1 MFRRA
6 FSRSSLKVKETKMKK
21 TLISTVVLGLILT
34 AGVSAS
40 AEEVISP
47 VASQT
52 ELTVRTS
59 ASSIRNPRV
68 FSLANGSSLVTWQEQ
83 SSEGYFL
90 KARTV
95 SINNRL
101 GAVQT
106 INSGVAESLDS
117 GQGVEDTVAI
127 NRNGKVFA
135 VWATLGTRYGVPSQ
149 TVWGRTSVDGV
160 TWSKPYEIIP
170 GLSLTGD
177 QSMCQEDPTN
187 TPSCGYLRIQA
198 AIDDKGRQAV
208 LVADNIQSTGNRY
221 RMKASSFLGKWGNFK
236 TLTTTP
242 EFRTSE
248 ILGLTSGFMVSAT
261 KYGSMSTNSVK
272 TSYYSPKLESWT
284 NTSTAIAISANTVI
298 TGHWV
303 QRDTKNLTLAMASS
317 NEVGGV
323 SIRNYNV
330 DTKTWSSD
338 LISLQ
343 EQEPNIVYPDLR
355 AAKVGADF
363 VVMFTTYNQIDGS
376 KEVRVSKVVGLT
388 PTTTTIGT
396 SADQIDLLYAG
407 SSLSNNAV
415 IAYNEIMNGAKLGG
429 ITESTLPTFIPNS
442 ATHSYLSAFIKTRA
456 DRVAGVGLKFGEGTT
471 AVIFTQGYLR

>member
-1 MFRRA
+1 
-6 FSRSSLKVKETKMKK
+6 
-21 TLISTVVLGLILT
+21 
-34 AGVSAS
+34 
-40 AEEVISP
+40 
-47 VASQT
+47 
-52 ELTVRTS
+52 
-59 ASSIRNPRV
+59 
-68 FSLANGSSLVTWQEQ
+68 
-83 SSEGYFL
+83 
-90 KARTV
+90 
-95 SINNRL
+95 
-101 GAVQT
+101 
-106 INSGVAESLDS
+106 
-117 GQGVEDTVAI
+117 
-127 NRNGKVFA
+127 
-135 VWATLGTRYGVPSQ
+135 
-149 TVWGRTSVDGV
+149 
-160 TWSKPYEIIP
+160 
-170 GLSLTGD
+170 
-177 QSMCQEDPTN
+177 
-187 TPSCGYLRIQA
+187 
-198 AIDDKGRQAV
+198 
-208 LVADNIQSTGNRY
+208 
-221 RMKASSFLGKWGNFK
+221 
-236 TLTTTP
+236 
-242 EFRTSE
+242 
-248 ILGLTSGFMVSAT
+248 
-261 KYGSMSTNSVK
+261 
-272 TSYYSPKLESWT
+272 
-284 NTSTAIAISANTVI
+284 
-298 TGHWV
+298 
-303 QRDTKNLTLAMASS
+303 MASS